1 MIFYFR
7 VKSRVMNKKNKKLLY
22 LFFYSINRVK
32 NRVSLK
38 YFYSKLYFKMENI
51 MELEMLLKK
60 EKERIFVFIRKKKNS
75 LSRMKREN
83 PFFLL

>member
-51 MELEMLLKK
+51 MELEMILKK
-60 EKERIFVFIRKKKNS
+60 EKERIFVFIRKKEFS
-75 LSRMKREN
+75 L
-83 PFFLL
+83 